1 MSSTTNEN
9 DVSAS
14 LEFANL
20 SERNQQTLTDIQG
33 LQTVEKGLFAAL
45 EAGLAN
51 NSVPPE
57 KRQAMIDQINN
68 VSSMRVNLYKNLNGM
83 YGFFQRN
90 MDSTKDTI
98 AQQTAAIEI
107 VENELNQSKRRL
119 QVIEQDNNNKIRL
132 VEINTYYGDQYSD
145 YAHIMKLIVIFS
157 IPILIFTILANKG
170 IIPATIYRILVA
182 IIVAV
187 AIIYIGKQVITIYS
201 RDRMNYSEFDWNT
214 SKDKLPAITTDNPDG
229 DNPWETTTFLCSA
242 GECCPA
248 NYSYSSV
255 ENICVLSELLNE
267 STTQSSSSSLDE
279 LMRRGQDELSGARQ
293 MGGFGAL

>member
-1 MSSTTNEN
+1 MSSTPNEN
-9 DVSAS
+9 EVSAS

-20 SERNQQTLTDIQG
+20 SERNHQTLTDIQG
-33 LQTVEKGLFAAL
+33 LQTVEKGLFNAL

-51 NSVPPE
+51 NSLTPE
-57 KRQAMIDQINN
+57 KRQGMIDQINN

-132 VEINTYYGDQYSD
+132 VEINTYYGEQYSD
-145 YAHIMKLIVIFS
+145 YARIMKLIVIFS
-157 IPILIFTILANKG
+157 IPILIITILANKG
-170 IIPATIYRILVA
+170 ILPSTIYRILVA
-182 IIVAV
+182 IIAAAAV
-187 AIIYIGKQVITIYS
+187 IYIGKQVITIYS
-201 RDRMNYSEFDWNT
+201 RDRMNYSQFDWNT
-214 SKDKLPAITTDNPDG
+214 SKDKLPSVSTDNPEG

-255 ENICVLSELLNE
+255 ENVCVLSELLNE
-267 STTQSSSSSLDE
+267 STTQSASSSLDD
-279 LMRRGQDELSGARQ
+279 LMKRGEGQLAGARQ
-293 MGGFGAL
+293 MGGFGSL

>member
-1 MSSTTNEN
+1 MSSTNDN

-14 LEFANL
+14 LEFENL
-20 SERNQQTLTDIQG
+20 SERNQQTLSDIQG
-33 LQTVEKGLFAAL
+33 LQTVEKGLFSAL

-51 NSVPPE
+51 NSLTPE

-98 AQQTAAIEI
+98 SQQTAAIEI

-119 QVIEQDNNNKIRL
+119 QVIEQENNNKVRL

-145 YAHIMKLIVIFS
+145 YARIMKLIVIFS
-157 IPILIFTILANKG
+157 IPILILTILANKG
-170 IIPATIYRILVA
+170 IIPTTVYRVIIA
-182 IIVAV
+182 IIVAAAV
-187 AIIYIGKQVITIYS
+187 IYIGKQVITIYS
-201 RDRMNYSEFDWNT
+201 RDRMNYSQFDWNT
-214 SKDKLPAITTDNPDG
+214 SRSKLPVVSTDNPEG
-229 DNPWETTTFLCSA
+229 ENPWDASEFLCSA

-248 NYSYSSV
+248 NYSYSLV
-255 ENICVLSELLNE
+255 ENKCVLSELLNE
-267 STTQSSSSSLDE
+267 STTTGTNSSLDE
-279 LMRRGQDELSGARQ
+279 FMKRGEGSLDGARQ